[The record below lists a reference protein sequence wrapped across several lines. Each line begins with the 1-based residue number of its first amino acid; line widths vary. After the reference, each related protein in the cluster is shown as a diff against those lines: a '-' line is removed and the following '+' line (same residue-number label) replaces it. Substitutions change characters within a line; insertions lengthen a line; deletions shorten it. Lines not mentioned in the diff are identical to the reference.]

1 MNEFETFSQLHYSDE
16 PLLIGN
22 VWDVAS
28 AKLFEELGF
37 KAIATSSAAIA
48 NSMGYEDGQNMP
60 FGLMMETVQRI
71 KKSISIPLSVDME
84 RGYANN
90 IPGILQNVE
99 RLFDTGIAGINIEDS
114 DSDLRLRSPQSFQK
128 LISCITNHLSRK
140 NMQLFVNARTDA
152 FLLKLLN
159 ASDETVL
166 RANAYE
172 AAGANG
178 LFVPFITSITDIEK
192 VVAATSI
199 PVSVFFCKGLPD
211 FKTLAGAGVK
221 RISMGAAL
229 YKTVKKD
236 LQKRIEAIQ
245 QAQSVNSLF

>member
-1 MNEFETFSQLHYSDE
+1 MNEFETFSQLHYSDK

-60 FGLMMETVQRI
+60 FGLMLETVQRI

-84 RGYANN
+84 RGYANT
-90 IPGILQNVE
+90 IPGIIQNIEKLHEAGV
-99 RLFDTGIAGINIEDS
+99 IGINIEDS
-114 DSDLRLRSPQSFQK
+114 KDSRLRSVESFQK

-140 NMQLFVNARTDA
+140 NMQLFINARTDA
-152 FLLKLLN
+152 FLLKLPN
-159 ASDETVL
+159 ASEETVL
-166 RANAYE
+166 RAHAYE

-178 LFVPFITSITDIEK
+178 LFVPFMTSIKDIEK
-192 VVAATSI
+192 VAAATSV

-211 FKTLAGAGVK
+211 FKTLTGAGVK
-221 RISMGAAL
+221 RISMGTAL
-229 YKTVKKD
+229 YKAIKKD
-236 LQKRIEAIQ
+236 LQKRIETIQ
-245 QAQSVNSLF
+245 QVQSVNSLF

>member
-60 FGLMMETVQRI
+60 FGLMLETVQRV
-71 KKSISIPLSVDME
+71 KKNISIPLSVDME
-84 RGYANN
+84 RGYANT
-90 IPGILQNVE
+90 IPGIIQNIEKLQEV
-99 RLFDTGIAGINIEDS
+99 GVIGINIEDS
-114 DSDLRLRSPQSFQK
+114 KDSRLRSVESFQK
-128 LISCITNHLSRK
+128 LISCIANHLSRK
-140 NMQLFVNARTDA
+140 NMQLFINARTDA
-152 FLLKLLN
+152 FLLKLPN
-159 ASDETVL
+159 ASEETLL
-166 RANAYE
+166 RAHAYE

-178 LFVPFITSITDIEK
+178 LFVPFMTSIKDIEK
-192 VVAATSI
+192 VVAATSV

-211 FKTLAGAGVK
+211 FKTLTDAGVK
-221 RISMGAAL
+221 RISMGTAL
-229 YKTVKKD
+229 YKAIKKD
-236 LQKRIEAIQ
+236 LQKRIVTIQ
-245 QAQSVNSLF
+245 QAQSVNTLF

>member
-28 AKLFEELGF
+28 AKVFEELGF

-60 FGLMMETVQRI
+60 FGLLLEAVQRI
-71 KKSISIPLSVDME
+71 KKCISIPLSVDME
-84 RGYANN
+84 RGYANT
-90 IPGILQNVE
+90 IPGIIQNIEKLHEAGV
-99 RLFDTGIAGINIEDS
+99 IGINIEDS
-114 DSDLRLRSPQSFQK
+114 LKDSRLRSVESFQK
-128 LISCITNHLSRK
+128 LISCITNHLSRT
-140 NMQLFVNARTDA
+140 NMQLFINARTDA
-152 FLLKLLN
+152 FLVKLPN
-159 ASDETVL
+159 APDETVL

-178 LFVPFITSITDIEK
+178 LFVPFMTSITDIEK
-192 VVAATSI
+192 VVAATSL

-229 YKTVKKD
+229 YKAVKKD
-236 LQKRIEAIQ
+236 LQKRVEAIQ
-245 QAQSVNSLF
+245 HAQSVDSLF

>member
-16 PLLIGN
+16 PLVIGN

-28 AKLFEELGF
+28 AKIFEELGF

-60 FGLMMETVQRI
+60 FGLLLETVQRI

-84 RGYANN
+84 RGYANT
-90 IPGILQNVE
+90 IPGIIQNIEKLHEAGV
-99 RLFDTGIAGINIEDS
+99 IGINIEDS
-114 DSDLRLRSPQSFQK
+114 LKDSRLRSVESFQK
-128 LISCITNHLSRK
+128 LISCIANHLSRK
-140 NMQLFVNARTDA
+140 NMQLFINARTDA
-152 FLLKLLN
+152 FLLKLPN
-159 ASDETVL
+159 AIDETVL

-178 LFVPFITSITDIEK
+178 LFIPFITSITGIKK
-192 VVAATSI
+192 VVAVTSL

-229 YKTVKKD
+229 YKAVKKD
-236 LQKRIEAIQ
+236 LQKRIETIQ
-245 QAQSVNSLF
+245 QAQSVNSIF

>member
-60 FGLMMETVQRI
+60 FGLMVETVQRI

-84 RGYANN
+84 RGYANT
-90 IPGILQNVE
+90 IPGIIQNIEKLQEAGV
-99 RLFDTGIAGINIEDS
+99 IGINIEDS
-114 DSDLRLRSPQSFQK
+114 LKDSRLRSVESFQK

-140 NMQLFVNARTDA
+140 NMQLFINARTDA
-152 FLLKLLN
+152 FLLKLPN

-229 YKTVKKD
+229 YKAVKKD
-236 LQKRIEAIQ
+236 LQKRVETIQ

>member
-16 PLLIGN
+16 PLVMGN

-28 AKLFEELGF
+28 AKVFEELGF

-60 FGLMMETVQRI
+60 FGLLLETVQRI

-84 RGYANN
+84 RGYANT
-90 IPGILQNVE
+90 IPGIIQNIEKLHEAGV
-99 RLFDTGIAGINIEDS
+99 IGINIEDS
-114 DSDLRLRSPQSFQK
+114 LKDSRLRSVESFQK
-128 LISCITNHLSRK
+128 LISCIANHLSRK
-140 NMQLFVNARTDA
+140 NMQLFINARTDA
-152 FLLKLLN
+152 FLLKLPN
-159 ASDETVL
+159 AIDETVL

-178 LFVPFITSITDIEK
+178 LFIPFITSITDIKK
-192 VVAATSI
+192 VVAVTSL

-221 RISMGAAL
+221 RISMGMAL
-229 YKTVKKD
+229 YNAVKKD
-236 LQKRIEAIQ
+236 LQKRIEMIQ
-245 QAQSVNSLF
+245 QSQSVNSLF